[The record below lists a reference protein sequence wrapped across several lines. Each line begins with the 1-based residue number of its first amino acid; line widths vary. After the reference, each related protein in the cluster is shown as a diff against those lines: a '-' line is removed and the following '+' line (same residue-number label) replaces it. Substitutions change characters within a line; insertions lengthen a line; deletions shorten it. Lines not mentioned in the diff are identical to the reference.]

1 MERSRLYCRKWTG
14 DIGKYSVETLSVP
27 RHQNCPPFELLPW
40 RFWFAASSWLKMQ
53 PIDQSQATPTMSYN
67 VEGGEI
73 MRSNTAN
80 YHISHFY
87 LTVLP
92 APSSQ
97 VEYIFSCTWISH
109 VDWSRINRCL
119 TASPLTIENDP
130 EGGCAYVLA
139 VLLCVP
145 GNNFLLCGIAHYA
158 SIRKLG
164 ILLIQP
170 ATRNSEQP
178 FLKILIQFLKM
189 SVWLIM

>member
-1 MERSRLYCRKWTG
+1 MDRWHRKVQCRDLECPTSSKLSTLWVTSMTILVCGFQLTEDATHWSITG
-14 DIGKYSVETLSVP
+14 NTDNVIQ
-27 RHQNCPPFELLPW
+27 RW
-40 RFWFAASSWLKMQ
+40 R
-53 PIDQSQATPTMSYN
+53 
-67 VEGGEI
+67 GEI

-119 TASPLTIENDP
+119 TASPLTIENNP